1 MEALVFIGLPGAG
14 KSTFW
19 KQRFFDTHLRI
30 NRDQLR
36 TAPRERALIEV
47 CLNARIRFALDNTS
61 PTRMVRAP
69 FITRAKAADF
79 RVHAFYFEPDFDAS
93 FGRNARRKG
102 QARVPIVALKSI
114 AKTLQRPSFDE
125 GFSSIFSVWNRGAS
139 GFDVSEWPY
148 EI

>member
-36 TAPRERALIEV
+36 TQPRERALIEA
-47 CLNARIRFALDNTS
+47 CLGARIRFVLDNTS
-61 PTRMVRAP
+61 PAQAVRAP
-69 FITRAKAADF
+69 FIARAKLAGF
-79 RVHAFYFEPDFDAS
+79 RVHAFYFEPDFNAS
-93 FGRNARRKG
+93 FERNARRKG
-102 QARVPIVALKSI
+102 RACVPFVALKNI
-114 AKTLQRPSFDE
+114 ASALQRPSFEE

-139 GFDVSEWPY
+139 GFEVVEWAH
-148 EI
+148 E